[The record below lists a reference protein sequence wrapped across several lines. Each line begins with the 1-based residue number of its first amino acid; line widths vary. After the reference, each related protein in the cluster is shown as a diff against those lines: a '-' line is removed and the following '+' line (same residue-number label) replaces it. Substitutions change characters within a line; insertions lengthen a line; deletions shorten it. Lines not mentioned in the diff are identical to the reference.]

1 MPATRML
8 PDIEVDQAKC
18 LSPMICGKC
27 LHVCP
32 DVVLISVPKFN
43 EKFRECSN
51 DDFTISVHNRPA
63 CTGCMKCVEVC
74 PRRLHQD
81 RVRTGRGHR
90 LMLAVAASAH
100 CRSRG
105 ESQWR

>member
-1 MPATRML
+1 VVNRRRGVMPATRTL
-8 PDIEVDQAKC
+8 PNIEVDQAKC
-18 LSPMICGKC
+18 LSPMKCGKC

-43 EKFRECSN
+43 EKFRECSD

-74 PRRLHQD
+74 PVDCIKIEYEQ
-81 RVRTGRGHR
+81 T
-90 LMLAVAASAH
+90 AATA
-100 CRSRG
+100 
-105 ESQWR
+105 